1 MSHVLDNHERRHPVA
16 EKLARYLEQRLNEH
30 REAND
35 HQQDAET
42 TALLRGRIAEVK
54 HLLDLLATGE
64 S

>member
-1 MSHVLDNHERRHPVA
+1 MSTVLDTHERRHPVA
-16 EKLARYLEQRLNEH
+16 EKLARYLEQRLTEH

-35 HQQDAET
+35 HPQDAES

-54 HLLDLLATGE
+54 KLQDLLATGE